1 MVNSR
6 ARYDRSRKRFNQLVS
21 NQLHM
26 SDEAAELFYYL
37 NRTGY
42 NGLCRFNRKGQF
54 NVPFG
59 MHRRI
64 NYAADFFPYREA
76 FAGWE
81 FTTGDFAGVAL
92 AADDF
97 VYADPPY
104 DVEFTRYS

>member
-26 SDEAAELFYYL
+26 SDEAASLFYYL

-42 NGLCRFNRKGQF
+42 NGLCRFNARGLF

-59 MHRRI
+59 TYRTI
-64 NYAADFFPYREA
+64 NYKTNFSEYTKEYARFCKPKAFPFVSFFIVFITR
-76 FAGWE
+76 
-81 FTTGDFAGVAL
+81 TTAAGVESL
-92 AADDF
+92 VRD
-97 VYADPPY
+97 
-104 DVEFTRYS
+104 